1 MLQFLFLLVLAV
13 AAGIA
18 TALVAGRF
26 WRADAERAAAELRAR
41 LEAERARELET
52 LLDRVKGS
60 FAILSQ
66 EALERS
72 TDGFL
77 KLAGQT
83 LGTKV
88 KEGER
93 ELEGKK
99 QLIDQSLK
107 GMTAE
112 LDKVRAAL
120 REFESE
126 RGRQYGSL
134 TSQLKSAGEV
144 TARLEQTTG
153 QLTAALGST
162 KQRGQWGERMA
173 EDVLRLAGFKE
184 GIQYTAQKGIE
195 GGSARPDF
203 TFFLPGDLVVNM
215 DVKFPLDNYLKYVSA
230 QGEADRERH
239 KAQFLRDVQNRIKE
253 VTGREYIDPE
263 ARTVDYVLVFI
274 PNEQVYAFIWE
285 NAREIIDKGL
295 EKKVIICSPVTLLA
309 ILGVIRRAVENFNLE
324 RTTADILALL
334 GAFSKQWGK
343 FVEAMDKMGRKLGEA
358 GEEFER
364 LASTRRAGLE
374 RPLKKIEELRQN
386 RGIEIAEVPE
396 GEADEGAGGEN
407 ALTGS

>member
-1 MLQFLFLLVLAV
+1 MFQSLLLLAAAV
-13 AAGIA
+13 AAGI
-18 TALVAGRF
+18 VASYF
-26 WRADAERAAAELRAR
+26 WKAKADRAADELRAR
-41 LEAERARELET
+41 LEAEKARELEA
-52 LLDRVKGS
+52 LLDRLKGS

-88 KEGER
+88 KEGEK

-107 GMTAE
+107 TMTAE

-120 REFESE
+120 REFENE

-153 QLTAALGST
+153 QLTAALAST

-184 GIQYTAQKGIE
+184 GIQYAAQKGIE
-195 GGSARPDF
+195 GAAARPDF

-230 QGEADRERH
+230 QSDGDRERH

-253 VTGREYIDPE
+253 VTGREYINPE
-263 ARTVDYVLVFI
+263 SHTVDYVLVFI

-285 NAREIIDKGL
+285 NAREIIDRGL
-295 EKKVIICSPVTLLA
+295 EKKVLICSPVTLLA

-324 RTTADILALL
+324 RTTADILSLL
-334 GAFSKQWGK
+334 GAFYKQWNK
-343 FVEAMDKMGRKLGEA
+343 FTEGMEKMGKKIGEA
-358 GEEFER
+358 EEEYQR
-364 LASTRRAGLE
+364 LVSTRRTGLE
-374 RPLKKIEELRQN
+374 RPLRKIDELRQKG
-386 RGIEIAEVPE
+386 GIEIAELPE
-396 GEADEGAGGEN
+396 GDADEGADGGGEDVLK
-407 ALTGS
+407 AS